1 MDALQKL
8 ALSRAGFTTLDE
20 FYEAMGPD
28 AYLEPWLL
36 GYRRVRLQ
44 RGDTFYSLAQQY
56 HTSDRAIAAAHP
68 DLDPLRLQIGTIV
81 TVPLGFS
88 LVPTDIP
95 MTSELCRY
103 CVQGLTARY
112 PAFCRSRELARSR
125 YGRPLLQMTIG
136 NGPRRVLYNASH
148 HANEWITTPVLLKFA
163 EDYLSALAF
172 ETSIF
177 GYDAQAL
184 AEHSTLI
191 LVPMVNPDGVD
202 LVTGAIPP
210 DSNQYAAAAGL
221 ASNYPG
227 IPFPDGW
234 KANLAG
240 VDLNLNY
247 PAGWDKAREIKF
259 AQGFTVP
266 GPRDFVGF
274 APLDQP
280 ETRAMATLT
289 LRFSPAL
296 TLSYHTQGEVIYWK
310 YADYNVP
317 DARAI
322 GERFA
327 EVSGYTLDLVPEA
340 SGNAG
345 YKDWFIQQF
354 LRPGYTIEVGLGI
367 NPLPL
372 SQFEQ
377 IYQDNIGILTLG
389 LTF

>member
-1 MDALQKL
+1 MAI
-8 ALSRAGFTTLDE
+8 
-20 FYEAMGPD
+20 
-28 AYLEPWLL
+28 
-36 GYRRVRLQ
+36 VR
-44 RGDTFYSLAQQY
+44 
-56 HTSDRAIAAAHP
+56 
-68 DLDPLRLQIGTIV
+68 
-81 TVPLGFS
+81 
-88 LVPTDIP
+88 TDIP
-95 MTSELCRY
+95 MTSELCEQTIQKLAEAY
-103 CVQGLTARY
+103 PFLKATVLTTT
-112 PAFCRSRELARSR
+112 AF
-125 YGRPLLQMTIG
+125 GRPLYAVKIG
-136 NGPRRVLYNASH
+136 DGDRQVIFSAAH
-148 HANEWITTPVLLKFA
+148 HANEWITTPLLLKFT
-163 EDYLSALAF
+163 E
-172 ETSIF
+172 E
-177 GYDAQAL
+177 L
-184 AEHSTLI
+184 AEAFQKGGSVYGVPARTILKYSTI
-191 LVPMVNPDGVD
+191 HLVPMVDPDGVD
-202 LVTGAIPP
+202 LVTGAIRPLTP
-210 DSNQYAAAAGL
+210 EYNIARQIAGDFP
-221 ASNYPG
+221 N